1 MKQQQ
6 RKSYKAV
13 LMRPVSL
20 YTTGDTERKV
30 IKESKKKV
38 QSMNY
43 KKTMY
48 GCK

>member
-1 MKQQQ
+1 MKQQQQ

-30 IKESKKKV
+30 IKESKKKG
-38 QSMNY
+38 QS